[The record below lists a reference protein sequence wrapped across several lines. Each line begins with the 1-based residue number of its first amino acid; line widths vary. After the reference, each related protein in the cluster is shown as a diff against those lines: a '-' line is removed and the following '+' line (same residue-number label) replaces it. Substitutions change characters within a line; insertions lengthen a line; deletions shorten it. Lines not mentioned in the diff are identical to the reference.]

1 MKFARDCNE
10 VLDAGKGPVMLFW
23 FTVLFLCTAPSAR
36 AAGYPSSAVVVDR
49 AVALIG
55 STVITQTDV
64 TLHQVLAERD
74 PSFVPVLD
82 ASSENALNAAI
93 DAAIIR
99 QTAGRIPV
107 YQPTAD
113 QVESRMNR
121 FVDQWSSNEEYQTF
135 LNIHGLTNERLKSV
149 LQRRATIERV
159 VLRALGAPK
168 NDPNEWTKRFD
179 AWMNVERKG
188 IRVRIIL
195 PQEPQ

>member
-23 FTVLFLCTAPSAR
+23 FTVLFLCALPSAS

-49 AVALIG
+49 AVALVG
-55 STVITQTDV
+55 STVITQTDIALQQAL
-64 TLHQVLAERD
+64 TERD
-74 PSFVPVLD
+74 PSFVPALN
-82 ASSENALNAAI
+82 AIEKNALNSAI

-107 YQPTAD
+107 YQPTD
-113 QVESRMNR
+113 TQVDNRMNR
-121 FVDQWSSNEEYQTF
+121 FIDQWPSNGEYQTF
-135 LNIHGLTNERLKSV
+135 LNIHGLTSDRLKSV
-149 LQRRATIERV
+149 LKRRATIERV

-168 NDPNEWTKRFD
+168 TDATEWTERFD
-179 AWMNVERKG
+179 VWLNTERKG

-195 PQEPQ
+195 PQDPQ